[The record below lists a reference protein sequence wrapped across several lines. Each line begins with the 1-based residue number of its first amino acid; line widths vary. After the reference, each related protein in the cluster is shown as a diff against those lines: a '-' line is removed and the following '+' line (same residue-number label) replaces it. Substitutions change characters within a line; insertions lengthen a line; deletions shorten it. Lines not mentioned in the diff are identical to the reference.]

1 MILDQRARRR
11 QPVAGSV
18 ELVRDG
24 AVAAITLRQPEI
36 RNALNLTMAA
46 QLQAICSEID
56 DDDSIGCVVIRG
68 ADGTFCSGADT
79 SVWDTAFA
87 DPAHDRAY
95 DEIDQMYASF
105 VRVGELKPP
114 TVAAIRGAAVGAGL
128 NLALA
133 TDLRIVAADA
143 RLLAGFLKARV
154 HPGGGFF
161 SIASRTAG
169 REATAALGLF
179 SEEISGERAVEIGL
193 AWQAL
198 PDGEVEDRALEL
210 AARAARDPLLARR
223 AARSFR
229 LETQGAS
236 LPWPSAL
243 ELERGVQLWTFGRRA
258 RRRSEATALSESEN
272 ESGHGGQK
280 AGGAHV

>member
-1 MILDQRARRR
+1 M
-11 QPVAGSV
+11 AGSV
-18 ELVRDG
+18 ELVREG
-24 AVAAITLRQPEI
+24 AVAVLTVRQPEI
-36 RNALNLTMAA
+36 RNALNLEMAA
-46 QLQAICSEID
+46 QLQAHCSEID
-56 DDDSIGCVVIRG
+56 NDESVGCVVIRG

-87 DPAHDRAY
+87 DPVNDRAY

-114 TVAAIRGAAVGAGL
+114 TIAAIRGAAVGAGL

-133 TDLRIVAADA
+133 TDLRIVATDA

-161 SIASRTAG
+161 SIASRVAG

-198 PDGEVEDRALEL
+198 PDDEVEQRALEL

-223 AARSFR
+223 AAHSFR
-229 LETQGAS
+229 LEVQGAS
-236 LPWPSAL
+236 LAWPSAL
-243 ELERGVQLWTFGRRA
+243 EVERGVQLWTFGRRA
-258 RRRSEATALSESEN
+258 RERSASSALPDGEDR
-272 ESGHGGQK
+272 
-280 AGGAHV
+280 